1 MELTSPLWIMCG
13 IAGFLISYFNYSGKF
28 RISPVSI
35 HDSSRPSVWYKTK
48 PIQLFTLLMLAVG
61 WLLIGI
67 AMSRPR
73 LPLGLSQQTINAKD
87 IFLVVDVSRSMA
99 AEDFQPNR
107 LEVAREEIKRFV
119 ASRPEDRIGIIMFS
133 EKVFT
138 LLPLTT
144 DLELVLKMA
153 ENIQMGP
160 LGMGTN
166 IGDALG
172 LAVARLKESEAK
184 SKIIILLTDGV
195 SNVGSM
201 TPEQAS
207 DEAKSNAVKLYSI
220 GIGSLQNS
228 KVLRRGF
235 GFGGYQNIPGGSV
248 DFKSLTEISEKTGGK
263 SYLASDPQGLKKII
277 DEIQALEKSEIEKS
291 GMIIYEELYYKYMLI
306 GVVLLFVVEAYFRFL
321 RKLLI

>member
-1 MELTSPLWIMCG
+1 MEFSSVTWIIPGALMGLLYIYSNLGKMRTALVSVPLNHTTNSKSRLSYVLWILLTI
-13 IAGFLISYFNYSGKF
+13 IAWGYISF
-28 RISPVSI
+28 SI
-35 HDSSRPSVWYKTK
+35 
-48 PIQLFTLLMLAVG
+48 M
-61 WLLIGI
+61 
-67 AMSRPR
+67 RPR
-73 LPLGLSQQTINAKD
+73 LPLGIANQTINAKD
-87 IFLVVDVSRSMA
+87 IFIVVDVSRSMA

-119 ASRPEDRIGIIMFS
+119 SSRPDDRIGIIMFS

-172 LAVARLKESEAK
+172 LAVARLRESEAK
-184 SKIIILLTDGV
+184 SKVIILLTDGV

-201 TPEQAS
+201 TPEQAA
-207 DEAKSNAVKLYSI
+207 DEAKANNVKLYSI
-220 GIGSLQNS
+220 GIGSLENAR
-228 KVLRRGF
+228 VLRRGF

-248 DFKSLTEISEKTGGK
+248 DFKSLTEVSQKTGGK
-263 SYLASDPQGLKKII
+263 SYLASDPKSLTKVI
-277 DEIQALEKSEIEKS
+277 DEIQGLEKSEIEKS
-291 GMIIYEELYYKYMLI
+291 GVIIYEELYYKYLLI
-306 GVVLLFVVEAYFRFL
+306 GVVLLIISEFIL
-321 RKLLI
+321 RQFWRRLL